1 MSRRVNFSV
10 CLMYRKWR
18 WHLMVDLITSWII
31 WELELVTVN
40 STQDQKRGFVP
51 IVHQRL
57 QNISQFSDMVLFCL
71 YLQTSTAAFKS
82 FLESRAKICSS
93 SSGIIST
100 AIIAWPI
107 LVQNFYSPWKKNNG
121 LDYDLF
127 SCIKDFRS
135 RGRKSGLLTKHGI
148 ADKSLAWHL
157 ALRDADDIRS
167 RLVISQNAEE

>member
-10 CLMYRKWR
+10 CLMRRKWR
-18 WHLMVDLITSWII
+18 LHLMVHLITSWII
-31 WELELVTVN
+31 WELELVTVKL
-40 STQDQKRGFVP
+40 TQDQKRGFVP

-57 QNISQFSDMVLFCL
+57 QNISQFSDLVLFCL

-107 LVQNFYSPWKKNNG
+107 LIRSLYSPWKKQWTG
-121 LDYDLF
+121 LRFVFMHKRFPL
-127 SCIKDFRS
+127 S
-135 RGRKSGLLTKHGI
+135 RKKIRFTHKTWNCRQKFG
-148 ADKSLAWHL
+148 L
-157 ALRDADDIRS
+157 ALGAS
-167 RLVISQNAEE
+167 RRRRH